1 MARARFDVV
10 TCVVARRVRYGLVV
24 EIGPDEP
31 GWIETEY
38 MAGDPARPQA
48 WPAPGTV
55 LTAVVLGTT
64 RGGRVRLCAL
74 PGYVDLVRSSPDP
87 AKALADLT
95 PEEVRRLR
103 GLPSG

>member
-38 MAGDPARPQA
+38 MAGDPARPEA

-55 LTAVVLGTT
+55 LTAV
-64 RGGRVRLCAL
+64 
-74 PGYVDLVRSSPDP
+74 
-87 AKALADLT
+87 ADLT

-103 GLPSG
+103 GLSSG